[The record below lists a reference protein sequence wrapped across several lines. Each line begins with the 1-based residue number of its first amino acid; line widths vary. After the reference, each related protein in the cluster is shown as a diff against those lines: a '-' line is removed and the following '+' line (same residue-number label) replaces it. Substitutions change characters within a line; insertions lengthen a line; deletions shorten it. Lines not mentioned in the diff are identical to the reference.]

1 MACMEKVILLSFGE
15 EELAE
20 LYIKQ
25 FVSDYVYRTAKTS
38 TKTEVGQL
46 A

>member
-1 MACMEKVILLSFGE
+1 MVRGKKVILLSFGR

-25 FVSDYVYRTAKTS
+25 FVSGYVYRTAKTI
-38 TKTEVGQL
+38 TKAAIGQL